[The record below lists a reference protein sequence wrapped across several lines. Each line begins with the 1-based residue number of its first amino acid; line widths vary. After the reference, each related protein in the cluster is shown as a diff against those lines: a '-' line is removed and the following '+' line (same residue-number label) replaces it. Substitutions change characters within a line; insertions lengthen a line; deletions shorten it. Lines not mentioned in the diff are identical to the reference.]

1 MNIRKEVKEFIK
13 EIFPPSIL
21 EPIRRFLYDRKSVKW
36 RFSEIYDKYAF
47 NSGLGKQA
55 PRSGPGSDL
64 IQTRIIRE
72 EIPKLIKE
80 LDAKS
85 LLDAPCGDLNWIK
98 EINLGVD
105 KYIGVDIVSELI
117 TDNQEKY
124 ANNNR
129 VFIEL
134 NMIDDDLPQADIILC
149 RDCLVHSSYKH
160 IFSMI
165 KNFKKSQSKYLLT
178 TTYNDPSIKNKNIIT
193 GGWRRINLELPP
205 FNFPKPIKLINEDCT
220 EGDGKEFKCLGLWKL
235 EDL

>member
-1 MNIRKEVKEFIK
+1 MNIQKEVKEFIK
-13 EIFPPSIL
+13 EILPPSIL
-21 EPIRRFLYDRKSVKW
+21 EPIRRFLYNRKSVKW

-47 NSGLGKQA
+47 NSGLGEQA

-80 LDAKS
+80 LNAKS
-85 LLDAPCGDLNWIK
+85 LLDAPCGDLTWIK
-98 EINLGVD
+98 EIDLGLD
-105 KYIGVDIVSELI
+105 RYIGVDVVSELI

-124 ANNNR
+124 SKGR
-129 VFIEL
+129 EFIEL
-134 NMIDDDLPQADIILC
+134 DIIEDDLPQADIILC

-160 IFSMI
+160 ISSII
-165 KNFKKSQSKYLLT
+165 KNFKKSRSKYLLT
-178 TTYNDPSIKNKNIIT
+178 TTYDDQSIKNKNIIT

-205 FNFPKPIKLINEDCT
+205 FNFPKPIKLINEGCT
-220 EGDGKEFKCLGLWKL
+220 EGDGKESKCLGLWKL